1 LSCQQGAWLL
11 YAGKVQTV
19 SAQVNLRYTD
29 SLLGNIRSN
38 EPNKW
43 VVWLVGH
50 LPREQVNTAI
60 AQLQQKSPELHYA
73 VTLIWSFLDSWI
85 AKHWELNPTARFPAD

>member
-1 LSCQQGAWLL
+1 MPGQDHARTSH
-11 YAGKVQTV
+11 V
-19 SAQVNLRYTD
+19 D
-29 SLLGNIRSN
+29 
-38 EPNKW
+38 EPDKL

-60 AQLQQKSPELHYA
+60 SELQQTRPELHYA

-85 AKHWELNPTARFPAD
+85 AKHWELAPTARFPDDL